1 MISIAFFTNYLFHHQ
16 YPFCRE
22 MLKRQDVEFTFVCC
36 EPLTRERLSMGY
48 EDMSNKYFVIR
59 SYESDL
65 TYQQAMKLAKEVDVA
80 IFGSAD
86 LRFLY
91 ARMETNKLTFRYCE
105 RSLRKGAWR
114 MMIPRT
120 FKAIYQQYIRYRNK
134 NLYILSASAYTS
146 ADLSLFGFLA
156 SKCFKWGYLP
166 DVKRYEDIKSRIA
179 RKTPKSIIWVGRFIK
194 CKHPEFALKAAKYL
208 FSKGVPFNMTFIGNG
223 PERGRCEK
231 YVSENL
237 KNADIRFLGSMSP
250 EEVRKHMEESAI
262 FIFTSDRYEGWG
274 AVLGEAMNSG
284 CAVLASHACG
294 SSPFLIEQN
303 VNGRVYRYN
312 DIKEFCSSL
321 EDYLTDGELTRRLGI
336 NAYKT
341 MAGTWNVEV
350 AVPRLINLINSL
362 HNENDKNIPHYES
375 GPCSSA
381 NIIRNNWYNRN

>member
-1 MISIAFFTNYLFHHQ
+1 MISIVFFTNYLFHHQ
-16 YPFCRE
+16 YPLCRE
-22 MLKRQDVEFTFVCC
+22 MLKQPDVEFTFVCC
-36 EPLTRERLSMGY
+36 EPLTRERLLMGY
-48 EDMSNKYFVIR
+48 EDMSNMSFVIR
-59 SYESDL
+59 SYESNSA
-65 TYQQAMKLAKEVDVA
+65 YQQAMKLAKEVDVA

-114 MMIPRT
+114 AMIPRT

-166 DVKRYEDIKSRIA
+166 DVKRYEDIESRLT
-179 RKTPKSIIWVGRFIK
+179 RKTQKSIIWVGRFIK

-208 FSKGVPFNMTFIGNG
+208 SAKGVLFNMTFIGDG

-231 YVSENL
+231 YVSDNL
-237 KNADIRFLGSMSP
+237 KNADIRFFGSMSP

-294 SSPFLIEQN
+294 SSPYLIEQN

-321 EDYLTDGELTRRLGI
+321 EEYLTDGELTHRLGL
-336 NAYKT
+336 NAYRT
-341 MAGTWNVEV
+341 MTETWNVEV
-350 AVPRLINLINSL
+350 AVPCLINLIRAL
-362 HNENDKNIPHYES
+362 QNDKDIPHYES